1 MTKPS
6 LKCLAVIPARGGSK
20 GLPGKNIRPLA
31 GIPLIGHSIRMSRLC
46 PSITRTIV
54 TTDSEEIA
62 RIARGEGADVP
73 FLRPPELAQDDT
85 PMWPVLRHALEATEA
100 SGSRFDALLLLDPT
114 SPGRLPEDVEGAL
127 AKLAAHPE
135 ADGVVGVSQ
144 PEFNPVWNCVIERE
158 GWMEP
163 LMPMGGR
170 FTRRQDVPPVY
181 RINATLY
188 AWRAAFIRT
197 STSNAWREAGRH
209 IMYEVPE
216 ARAVHIDGIEE
227 FERADLMIK
236 AGLIRLPWL
245 RQEKGTP

>member
-1 MTKPS
+1 
-6 LKCLAVIPARGGSK
+6 VIPARGGSK

-31 GIPLIGHSIRMSRLC
+31 GVPLIGHSIRMARLC
-46 PSITRTIV
+46 PSIARTIV

-85 PMWPVLRHALEATEA
+85 PMWPVLRHALESAEA
-100 SGSRFDALLLLDPT
+100 AGGTRFDVLLLLDPT
-114 SPGRLPEDVEGAL
+114 SPGRLPQDVEGAL
-127 AKLAAHPE
+127 AKLAAQPG

-144 PEFNPVWNCVIERE
+144 PEFNPIWNCVVEQQ

-163 LMPMGGR
+163 LIPTGGR
-170 FTRRQDVPPVY
+170 FTRRQDAPPVY

-188 AWRAAFIRT
+188 AWRTEFIRR
-197 STSNAWREAGRH
+197 STANAWREAGRH
-209 IMYEVPE
+209 IVYEVPE
-216 ARAVHIDGIEE
+216 SRAVHIDGIEE
-227 FERADLMIK
+227 FERADLMIR

-245 RQEKGTP
+245 PPQQGKQ